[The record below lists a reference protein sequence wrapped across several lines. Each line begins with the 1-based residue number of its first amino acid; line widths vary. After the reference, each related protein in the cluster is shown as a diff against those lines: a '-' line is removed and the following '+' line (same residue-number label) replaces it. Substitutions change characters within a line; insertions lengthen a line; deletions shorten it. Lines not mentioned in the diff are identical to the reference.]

1 MKRGVA
7 LGLLAALLAA
17 GCAGDADRAGDV
29 ALPVTL
35 LYGNAQC
42 LGVSQPGLTWI
53 DDPLVWRQ
61 RYQQLTSAWM
71 NPPPLPVVDFSRA
84 GVLLVAM
91 GTRSSAGYVLRLA
104 EPDARLA
111 DGVLTLQV
119 DWQEPAPGY
128 AQAQVLSS
136 PCLLL
141 RVPVAAF
148 SRIRVLDRQ
157 GQERLAGDRR
167 P

>member
-1 MKRGVA
+1 VKRRVA

-17 GCAGDADRAGDV
+17 GCAGGADPAGDA

-104 EPDARLA
+104 EPDAHVA
-111 DGVLTLQV
+111 DGVLTLRV

-141 RVPVAAF
+141 RVPAAAF

-157 GQERLAGDRR
+157 GRERLAGDRR